1 MKKHVIIG
9 AGILGASTAY
19 HLARLGADVT
29 IIDREEPGQAT
40 QAAAGIICPWISQ
53 RRNKAWYS
61 LVKAGAAYYPSLIRK
76 LEADGESNTGYA
88 KVGAISLHADSKK
101 LDDLIKRAE
110 KRKVDAPEIGEITRL
125 SAEEV
130 QALFPPI
137 AEGVEGVH
145 VSGAARVDGGALK
158 DALVRAAVGHG
169 AKYVFG
175 DAVLQKHENQAIVQV
190 DDVDYDSD
198 HLIVTAGAWADELLA
213 PLGINFEVKAQKA
226 QILHLDMESKAT
238 EDWPVIMPQGD
249 QYLLAFPN
257 GRVVAGATHEDEVGF
272 DPRVTAAGVSELLTK
287 ALHNAP
293 GLADATVQTVK
304 VGFRPFTP
312 NFLPVIGRVPNLPS
326 VLVANGLGA
335 SGLTM
340 GPYVGA
346 ELAKLAMDEES
357 SIDLSHY
364 DLSNAIKKEIV

>member
-19 HLARLGADVT
+19 HLARLGENVT

-61 LVKAGAAYYPSLIRK
+61 LVKAGAAYYPHLIHT
-76 LEADGESNTGYA
+76 LEQDGETNTGYA
-88 KVGAISLHADSKK
+88 KVGAISLHSEPKK
-101 LDDLIKRAE
+101 LDDLIRRAE
-110 KRKVDAPEIGEITRL
+110 KRKIDAPEMGNITRL
-125 SAEEV
+125 TANEV
-130 QALFPPI
+130 QALFPPLI
-137 AEGVEGVH
+137 DGIEGVH

-158 DALVRAAVGHG
+158 DALVRAAIGHG
-169 AKYVFG
+169 ATYISG
-175 DAVLQKHENQAIVQV
+175 DATLRKRDNDQVTVQV
-190 DDVDYDSD
+190 NNMAYDPD
-198 HLIVTAGAWADELLA
+198 TLIVTAGAWADELLA

-226 QILHLDMESKAT
+226 QILHLETQSKGT
-238 EDWPVIMPQGD
+238 GDWPVVMPQGD

-257 GRVVAGATHEDEVGF
+257 GRVVAGATHEDDVGF
-272 DPRVTAAGVSELLTK
+272 DQRVTAAGASELLTK

-293 GLADATVQTVK
+293 GLADATVQTIK

-312 NFLPVIGRVPNLPS
+312 NFLPVIGRVPGLPS
-326 VLVANGLGA
+326 ILVANGLGA

-340 GPYVGA
+340 GPYIGA
-346 ELAKLAMDEES
+346 ELAKLALDEETT
-357 SIDLSHY
+357 IDLESY
-364 DLSNAIKKEIV
+364 DLENALSIK

>member
-29 IIDREEPGQAT
+29 IIDRDEPGQAT

-61 LVKAGAAYYPSLIRK
+61 LVKAGAAYYPHLISK
-76 LEADGESNTGYA
+76 LKADGETNTGYA
-88 KVGAISLHADSKK
+88 RVGAISLHTDSKK

-110 KRKVDAPEIGEITRL
+110 KRKIDAPEMGEITPL
-125 SAEEV
+125 TSEEV
-130 QALFPPI
+130 QALFPPLADGI
-137 AEGVEGVH
+137 EGVH

-158 DALVRAAVGHG
+158 NALLRAAVRNG
-169 AKYVFG
+169 ATYISG
-175 DAVLQKHENQAIVQV
+175 DAVLRKHENQVDVLV
-190 DDVDYDSD
+190 DDVIYHSDS
-198 HLIVTAGAWADELLA
+198 LIVTAGAWAGELFA

-226 QILHLDMESKAT
+226 QILHLDMQSKET
-238 EDWPVIMPQGD
+238 ENWPVVMPQGD

-257 GRVVAGATHEDEVGF
+257 GRVVAGATHEDQVGF
-272 DPRVTAAGVSELLTK
+272 DHRVTASGVSELLTK

-293 GLADATVQTVK
+293 GLTDASVEDVK

-312 NFLPVIGRVPNLPS
+312 NFLPVIGRVPDLPS

-340 GPYVGA
+340 GYYIGA
-346 ELAKLAMDEES
+346 ELAKIALDEES
-357 SIDLSHY
+357 SIDLAHY
-364 DLSNAIKKEIV
+364 DLENAIKES